1 MRTYEANDETWDVY
15 LSEER
20 PHEGVRPLVFHCT
33 TNTSHG
39 WRVVEVP
46 EDEYGA
52 GRIAELSDEELDAL
66 FERSQPF
73 DYPHD
78 RKAREGSIGDTP
90 IR

>member
-1 MRTYEANDETWDVY
+1 MRTYEAKDETWDVY
-15 LSEER
+15 LSDEAPR
-20 PHEGVRPLVFHCT
+20 EGLRPLVFRCK
-33 TNTSHG
+33 TNSSHG

-46 EDEYGA
+46 AVDFEGGVEQV
-52 GRIAELSDEELDAL
+52 AESELDEL

-78 RKAREGSIGDTP
+78 PKAREGSIGDSP

>member
-1 MRTYEANDETWDVY
+1 MRTFEANNQSWSVY
-15 LSEER
+15 LSDER

-33 TNTSHG
+33 SNSSFG

-46 EDEYGA
+46 A
-52 GRIAELSDEELDAL
+52 GEFGDDRLSEMPDSELGEL

-78 RKAREGSIGDTP
+78 PKAREDAIGDTP
-90 IR
+90 TR